1 MIQKNSE
8 DAGANKGWSFLGS
21 GAGLT
26 AGVLFLLLFLRI
38 LAVSRWNWD
47 IAAELVES
55 FDFEDAFA
63 VSLGTLFE
71 RPVVTGVLL
80 CIIMPALIFRLV
92 IHLRARQTSL
102 MDILLL
108 ISTLATA
115 IMLWRSFSMWWVSAA
130 TAFITLVLLTVFY
143 VWNKKDRP
151 RWLLDIGKR
160 IGVLV
165 GAAVLLLAVV
175 VDTPWISEENIYLK
189 DGVIHGYV
197 LASEPGFLK
206 VMTVDREI
214 VMLTDN
220 DVIKRET
227 V

>member
-1 MIQKNSE
+1 MVQENS
-8 DAGANKGWSFLGS
+8 DNVAAKTGWSFIGS

-47 IAAELVES
+47 IAAQLVES

-63 VSLGTLFE
+63 VALGTLFE
-71 RPVVTGVLL
+71 RPVVTGILL
-80 CIIMPALIFRLV
+80 CVIMPALIFRLV
-92 IHLRARQTSL
+92 IHLRVRQASL

-115 IMLWRSFSMWWVSAA
+115 IMLWRSFSMWWVVAA
-130 TAFITLVLLTVFY
+130 STAVAAVLIAAFY
-143 VWNKKDRP
+143 IWNRKDRP
-151 RWLLDIGKR
+151 KWFLDIGKR

-165 GAAVLLLAVV
+165 GAALLLLAVL
-175 VDTPWISEENIYLK
+175 VDTPWLGEEDIYLK
-189 DGVIHGYV
+189 DEVIRGYV
-197 LASEPGFLK
+197 LTAEPGFLK
-206 VMTVDREI
+206 VMTSDREI
-214 VMLTDN
+214 IMLSDQ
-220 DVIKRET
+220 DVVKRQS